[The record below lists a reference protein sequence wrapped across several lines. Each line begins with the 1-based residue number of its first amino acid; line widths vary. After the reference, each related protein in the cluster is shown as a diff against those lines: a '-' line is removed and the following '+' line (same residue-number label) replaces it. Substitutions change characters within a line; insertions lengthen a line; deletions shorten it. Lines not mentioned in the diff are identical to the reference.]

1 MEKSKTFFVGQ
12 IFTDFILQNKNRLVT
27 DSSITANTFN
37 IYLINI
43 TNTLNLKPIY
53 EDPFSVLKIKEKYKT
68 K

>member
-1 MEKSKTFFVGQ
+1 MEKSKTLFVGQ

-53 EDPFSVLKIKEKYKT
+53 EDPFSVLKIKLKYKT

>member
-53 EDPFSVLKIKEKYKT
+53 EDHFSVLKIKEKYKT